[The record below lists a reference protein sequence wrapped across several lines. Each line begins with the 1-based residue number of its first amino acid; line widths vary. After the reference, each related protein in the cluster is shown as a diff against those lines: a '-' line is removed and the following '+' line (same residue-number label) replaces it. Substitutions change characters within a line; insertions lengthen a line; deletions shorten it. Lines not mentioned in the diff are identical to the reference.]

1 MSDSPVNEPSN
12 EPSNESGSAPANE
25 PVSEPVSEPGNEPAP
40 STSTQSPAEAEFRAS
55 NNVAESRYEL
65 DVNGV
70 LAVIAVYR
78 EVPGAV
84 DFVHTETMPGVEGRG
99 LAARLVGYALDDV
112 VASGKRIIPHCPYVA
127 RFVAKHPD
135 AYLRYSDFP
144 EETF

>member
-12 EPSNESGSAPANE
+12 EPSNQSGSAPANE
-25 PVSEPVSEPGNEPAP
+25 PVIEPAP
-40 STSTQSPAEAEFRAS
+40 SASAESPAETEFRAS

-65 DVNGV
+65 HVNGV

-84 DFVHTETMPGVEGRG
+84 DFVHTETIPGVEGRG
-99 LAARLVGYALDDV
+99 LAARLVEYALDDV